1 MEVQPVDGTIE
12 LVLPADAR
20 LVRLARLVASGV
32 ASTAGFDVEEVED
45 LRIAV
50 DEGCASLI
58 ESGDGSPLLLS
69 FGLARDVVDVFGS
82 TNGRGA
88 GELDE
93 NRLSLSNQILRVVV
107 DEHELL
113 VDRGRTS
120 FRLRKRRAARADD
133 GG

>member
-12 LVLPADAR
+12 LVLPADVR
-20 LVRLARLVASGV
+20 LVRLARLVASGI

-58 ESGDGSPLLLS
+58 EGGDGSPLLLS
-69 FGLARDVVDVFGS
+69 FGLAADSVDVFGS
-82 TNGRGA
+82 TNGRGPA
-88 GELDE
+88 DIDQS
-93 NRLSLSNQILRVVV
+93 RLSLSKAILRVVV

-113 VDRGRTS
+113 ADRGRTS
-120 FRLRKRRAARADD
+120 FRLRKRRATRTDD
-133 GG
+133 AG

>member
-1 MEVQPVDGTIE
+1 MDVQPVDGTIE

-20 LVRLARLVASGV
+20 LVRLARLVASGI

-58 ESGDGSPLLLS
+58 EGGDGSPLLLS
-69 FGLARDVVDVFGS
+69 FGLAGDAVDVFGS
-82 TNGRGA
+82 TNGRGPA
-88 GELDE
+88 DIDE
-93 NRLSLSNQILRVVV
+93 NRLSLSKAILRVVV

-113 VDRGRTS
+113 TDRGRTS
-120 FRLRKRRAARADD
+120 FRLRKRRAVRTDD
-133 GG
+133 AV